1 MSRCVNCGLDEKLK
15 IHYIVPL
22 ELGGNDIDSNKV
34 LLCSDCYKR
43 ATAPRVK
50 KVGRPGFILDT
61 NTEKILDEYFKCKI
75 GTAEAKGLIGISLK
89 NKSTWQRLLK
99 EYRSKHNIID
109 SKNNIDT
116 FKANARIGPE
126 ERSIGY
132 VKMREGIVYEFWNTG
147 EVKVKDYLY
156 YINIK

>member
-34 LLCSDCYKR
+34 LLCTDCYKK

-61 NTEKILDEYFKCKI
+61 NTEKILDKYFKCKI
-75 GTAEAKGLIGISLK
+75 GTAEAKGLIGISPK

-99 EYRSKHNIID
+99 EYRSKHNIIY

-116 FKANARIGPE
+116 FKANARIGSE

-132 VKMREGIVYEFWNTG
+132 VKMREGVIYEFWNTG